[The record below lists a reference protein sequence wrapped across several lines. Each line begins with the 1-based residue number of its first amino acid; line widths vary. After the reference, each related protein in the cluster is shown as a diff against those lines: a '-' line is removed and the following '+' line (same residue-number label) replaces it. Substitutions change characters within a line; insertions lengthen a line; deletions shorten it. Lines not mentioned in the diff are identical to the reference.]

1 MLFVLCFETFLTETL
16 KCEDVSALIANL
28 FINYNLYIE
37 WWLMM
42 NNILM
47 PTQSISELFIWDEVP
62 HSTGLLIYCDYL

>member
-1 MLFVLCFETFLTETL
+1 MFWDFFNWNV
-16 KCEDVSALIANL
+16 KMWDVSALIANL
-28 FINYNLYIE
+28 FINYNWYIE

-62 HSTGLLIYCDYL
+62 HSTGLLIYCV